1 MLAFIKKTFSR
12 KKNGFFF
19 IHIPKTAGTSFINV
33 LDSTTKLDKI
43 FPCQLWKE
51 VNEEVVKD
59 TSQYDLLRG
68 HFGGGSYKLLSHQN
82 IHKLTILRHPKSLS
96 ISTYHFIKREK
107 NTAVHDLVH
116 NKNMDLKAF
125 LEEPLTAQK
134 INNRMV
140 RHLSFD
146 LQKDP
151 SAQELFL
158 SRQSVKVVSKWIK
171 TPKKINNKQRLIRAK
186 NTLDECSWFGLQER
200 FDESMQLFAYT
211 FKLPPIGKS
220 ARLNTHKP
228 DQNIDSH
235 CDTLISKQNHYDL
248 KLYAYAEKQFDH
260 NYQNMLADLRK
271 PCSASSSCQE
281 CSVDDLLD
289 KHYQANNTIIRKNS
303 VEFDFSQDMLGSGWH
318 RRELT
323 LPDNSY
329 FRWTSHDS
337 AYIDFW
343 LVPLSYKLTIR
354 IINAVSV
361 DYLKSLNIHIN
372 GTSIPYEYDIN
383 EGVVRLL
390 KADIDP
396 SLIKNGLLR
405 IQFHHPETKTHDEI
419 FNSDDQRSLGIAV
432 NWIKLK
438 SI

>member
-1 MLAFIKKTFSR
+1 MLAFLKKTFTK

-19 IHIPKTAGTSFINV
+19 IHIPKTAGTSFINI
-33 LDSTTKLDKI
+33 LDSTTHLNKI

-51 VNEEVVKD
+51 VNEEMVKD
-59 TSQYDLLRG
+59 TTQYDLLRG
-68 HFGGGSYKLLSHQN
+68 HFGGGSYKLLSRPN
-82 IHKLTILRHPKSLS
+82 LHKLTILRHPKSLS
-96 ISTYHFIKREK
+96 ISTFHFIKREK
-107 NTAVHDLVH
+107 NTAVHDLV
-116 NKNMDLKAF
+116 KDKKMDLKAF

-171 TPKKINNKQRLIRAK
+171 APKRITNKQRLIRAQK
-186 NTLDECSWFGLQER
+186 ALDECSWFGLQER

-211 FKLPPIGKS
+211 FNLPPIGKS

-235 CDTLISKQNHYDL
+235 CDTLINKQNHYDL
-248 KLYAYAEKQFDH
+248 KLYAYAEKQFET
-260 NYQNMLADLRK
+260 NYQNMLADLK
-271 PCSASSSCQE
+271 NSCHAACQE

-289 KHYQANNTIIRKNS
+289 KHYQSTNTITRKNAID
-303 VEFDFSQDMLGSGWH
+303 FDFSQGMYGSGWH

-323 LPDNSY
+323 QPDNSY
-329 FRWTSHDS
+329 FRWTSHNS
-337 AYIDFW
+337 AYLDFW
-343 LVPLSYKLTIR
+343 VVPQNYQMTIR
-354 IINAVSV
+354 IINVVSI
-361 DYLKSLNIHIN
+361 DYLNTLDICIN

-390 KADIDP
+390 NATIDQ

-405 IQFHHPETKTHDEI
+405 IQFNHPETKIHDDI